1 MTDKVPKA
9 ITQKALMQELRFL
22 NSACHL
28 ILVDICMK
36 IHEDSLKAFQVVE
49 RTRLRRYL
57 VMVKVPLEIT
67 QKVQMQD
74 LWFLHSACPLMLVDI
89 CMRFHDA
96 SLYGLKVIQ
105 RTRWRQDFVREKVQR
120 GIT

>member
-1 MTDKVPKA
+1 MTEKVPKA

-49 RTRLRRYL
+49 WTRLRHNL
-57 VMVKVPLEIT
+57 VMVKVPWDIT
-67 QKVQMQD
+67 QKV
-74 LWFLHSACPLMLVDI
+74 
-89 CMRFHDA
+89 
-96 SLYGLKVIQ
+96 
-105 RTRWRQDFVREKVQR
+105 
-120 GIT
+120 